1 MFENLRQSL
10 RDAMNRASSPD
21 ETRALLSMMRDALVE
36 AKVAVASLR
45 AELEETRA
53 RLVRERSDLA
63 TVQRRGRMASEIGD
77 EETVRIAVQ
86 YEKKHGERIAVLER
100 KLQAQEA
107 ELALAEQEMTE
118 MRAQMRSAGIAAPDL
133 SAAASSMPPVE
144 PADELRRTVDRA
156 AREAEA
162 ERKLAE
168 LKRRMSK

>member
-1 MFENLRQSL
+1 MFEHLRQSL
-10 RDAMNRASSPD
+10 RDAMSRASSPA
-21 ETRALLSMMRDALVE
+21 ETRAVLSMMRDALVE

-45 AELEETRA
+45 AQIEETRA
-53 RLVRERSDLA
+53 RLVRERNELV
-63 TVQRRGRMASEIGD
+63 TVQRRGRMAAEIRD
-77 EETVRIAVQ
+77 EETVRVAAQ
-86 YEKKHGERIAVLER
+86 YEKKHVERIAVLDR

-107 ELALAEQEMTE
+107 ELMLAEQEMTE
-118 MRAQMRSAGIAAPDL
+118 MRAQMKSAGIAAPDL
-133 SAAASSMPPVE
+133 SAASSSMPPVE

>member
-1 MFENLRQSL
+1 MS
-10 RDAMNRASSPD
+10 RASSPD
-21 ETRALLSMMRDALVE
+21 ETRAVLSMMRDALVE

-45 AELEETRA
+45 AEIEETRS
-53 RLVRERSDLA
+53 RLVREQNELA
-63 TVQRRGRMASEIGD
+63 TVQRRGRMAGEIRD
-77 EETVRIAVQ
+77 EETVRLAAQ

-107 ELALAEQEMTE
+107 ELVLAEQEMSE
-118 MRAQMRSAGIAAPDL
+118 MRAQMKSAGIAAPDV
-133 SAAASSMPPVE
+133 SAAASTMPPTD
-144 PADELRRTVDRA
+144 PADDLRRTVDRA

>member
-10 RDAMNRASSPD
+10 RDAMSRASSPD
-21 ETRALLSMMRDALVE
+21 ETRAVLSMMRDALVE

-53 RLVRERSDLA
+53 RLVRERNELA

-77 EETVRIAVQ
+77 EETVRVATQ
-86 YEKKHGERIAVLER
+86 YEKKHGERIVVLER

-107 ELALAEQEMTE
+107 ELTLAEQEMTE
-118 MRAQMRSAGIAAPDL
+118 MRLQMKSAGIAAPDL
-133 SAAASSMPPVE
+133 SAASSMPPVD